1 MRDFFSLGLM
11 RIVPDESPS
20 YYSQLRN
27 VLQKH
32 FFFAYSALIM
42 STLKG
47 STGRFSNFRAQSQNI
62 TGDWIFPDSKKP
74 MSPKRADIHLIAKI
88 I

>member
-1 MRDFFSLGLM
+1 
-11 RIVPDESPS
+11 
-20 YYSQLRN
+20 
-27 VLQKH
+27 
-32 FFFAYSALIM
+32 M

-47 STGRFSNFRAQSQNI
+47 STSRFSNFRAQSQNF
-62 TGDWIFPDSKKP
+62 TGDWIFPDGKKP